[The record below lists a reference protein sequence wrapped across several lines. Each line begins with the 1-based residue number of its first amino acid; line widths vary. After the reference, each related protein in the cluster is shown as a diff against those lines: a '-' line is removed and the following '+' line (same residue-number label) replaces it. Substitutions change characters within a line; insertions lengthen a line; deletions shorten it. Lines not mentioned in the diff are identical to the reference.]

1 MPSRIIYQ
9 HIHSLMLRQHLLE
22 RVVPRWPARHIEVD
36 GRASPPE
43 FACELHGSL
52 RVLVDGKPDEIICGL
67 IEECSRDGL
76 SEPAVGA
83 SHNDNSHWWL
93 PTTKCAPIAC

>member
-1 MPSRIIYQ
+1 MTPRIIHQ
-9 HIHSLMLRQHLLE
+9 NIDSFVLRQHLLD
-22 RVVPRWPARHIEVD
+22 RIVPGRATRHIEVY
-36 GRASPPE
+36 GRAAARKL
-43 FACELHGSL
+43 ACELHGSL

-76 SEPAVGA
+76 AEPAVGA

-93 PTTKCAPIAC
+93 LTTKCAPIAC